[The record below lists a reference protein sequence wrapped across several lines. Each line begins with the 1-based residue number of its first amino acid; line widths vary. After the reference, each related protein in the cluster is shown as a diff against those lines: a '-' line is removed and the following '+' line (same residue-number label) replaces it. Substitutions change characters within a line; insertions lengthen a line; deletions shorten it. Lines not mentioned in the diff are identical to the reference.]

1 MKPLVPALVF
11 AMTSTL
17 VGRNGAQAGVADKKL
32 DVYWVDVEG
41 GAATLFV
48 TPAGETVL
56 IDTGYPGD
64 RDADRIG
71 KAVTDLAGL
80 KKIDHLIITHF
91 HNDHYGALQDIVKR
105 VPIGTLYTRDLSK
118 APDQERNN
126 PLVAQLKEV
135 KVDKRVRIKPGLK
148 LPLKQTKGTAPLTFQ
163 LLGAD
168 EKFVAAKGAAANAE
182 ICKEHVAHAAD
193 TSDNR
198 NSVVSLITF
207 GPWRFFEGGDL
218 TYNIEASLVCPKNL
232 VGKPVDVYQTN
243 HHGLDFSNNPVLIK
257 SLAPTVAVMNNGPKK
272 GGEKATFAALKA
284 TPSIKD
290 IYQMHRNVRV
300 GPEQNTA
307 PDLVA
312 NADENCKGDHI
323 KMSVDPTGKSYSIS
337 VPSTKHEQTYETRT
351 P

>member
-17 VGRNGAQAGVADKKL
+17 VGPSGAQAGVADKKL

-135 KVDKRVRIKPGLK
+135 
-148 LPLKQTKGTAPLTFQ
+148 
-163 LLGAD
+163 
-168 EKFVAAKGAAANAE
+168 
-182 ICKEHVAHAAD
+182 
-193 TSDNR
+193 
-198 NSVVSLITF
+198 
-207 GPWRFFEGGDL
+207 
-218 TYNIEASLVCPKNL
+218 
-232 VGKPVDVYQTN
+232 
-243 HHGLDFSNNPVLIK
+243 
-257 SLAPTVAVMNNGPKK
+257 
-272 GGEKATFAALKA
+272 
-284 TPSIKD
+284 
-290 IYQMHRNVRV
+290 
-300 GPEQNTA
+300 
-307 PDLVA
+307 
-312 NADENCKGDHI
+312 
-323 KMSVDPTGKSYSIS
+323 
-337 VPSTKHEQTYETRT
+337 
-351 P
+351 